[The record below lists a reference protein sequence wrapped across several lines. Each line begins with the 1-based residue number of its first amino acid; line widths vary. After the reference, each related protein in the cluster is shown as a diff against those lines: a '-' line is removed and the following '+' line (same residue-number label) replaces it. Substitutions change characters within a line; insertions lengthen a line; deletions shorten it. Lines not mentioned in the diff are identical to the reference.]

1 LGRKRFVPIAGVS
14 DRYKMKFPLNI
25 PAEAEFDVF
34 GFGTNAVDF
43 LISVPEYPSY
53 GSKIEL
59 ANYVRSVGGEVAT
72 TMVGLQRLGMR
83 TSYAGRFGDDDAG
96 RFGTGSME
104 DERVDLKFSEVV
116 AGAETQ
122 IAFIVIDQKTGE
134 RTVIWR
140 RDEKLSFT
148 ANDAP
153 VAAIEKCR
161 LLHMTP
167 HDTSAC
173 IRLAQK
179 ARSVGVPVSLDV
191 DNVFD
196 RIEELLPLVDILIA
210 GSEFPQK
217 FLGVAD
223 AKQALH
229 ILASKYA
236 NALLGVTLGARGSM
250 ILCNGVFAETDG
262 FAVPGGCKDT
272 TGAGDAFRVG
282 LIFGLL
288 QGKSVEESGRIANA
302 VAALKCRKL
311 GARTALPTQNE
322 LTSFLGTV

>member
-1 LGRKRFVPIAGVS
+1 
-14 DRYKMKFPLNI
+14 MKFPLKI
-25 PAEAEFDVF
+25 PLEAEFDVF

-43 LISVPEYPSY
+43 LISVPEYPSC

-59 ANYVRSVGGEVAT
+59 TDHVRSAGGEIAT

-83 TSYAGRFGDDDAG
+83 TSYAGRFGNDDAG
-96 RFGTGSME
+96 RFGMRSME
-104 DERVDLKFSEVV
+104 DERVDLGSSEVV

-134 RTVIWR
+134 RTVIWK

-148 ANDAP
+148 AIDAP

-173 IRLAQK
+173 IRLAER
-179 ARSVGVPVSLDV
+179 ARTLGVPVSLDV

-196 RIEELLPLVDILIA
+196 GIEELLPLVDMLIV

-217 FLGVAD
+217 FLGVD
-223 AKQALH
+223 DPRQALQ

-250 ILCNGVFAETDG
+250 LLCCGEFVETDG
-262 FAVPGGCKDT
+262 FTVPGGCKDT

-282 LIFGLL
+282 LLFGLL
-288 QGKSVEESGRIANA
+288 QGESVEESARIANS
-302 VAALKCRKL
+302 VAALKCGKL
-311 GARTALPTQNE
+311 GARTALPTRNQ
-322 LTSFLGTV
+322 LTSFLGSA